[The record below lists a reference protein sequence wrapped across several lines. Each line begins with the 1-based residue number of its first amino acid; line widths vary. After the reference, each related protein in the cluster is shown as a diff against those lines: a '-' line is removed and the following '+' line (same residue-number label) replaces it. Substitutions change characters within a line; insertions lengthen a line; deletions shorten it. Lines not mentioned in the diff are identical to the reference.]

1 MRIEKI
7 VETRKTMTMEGAYG
21 GQSQDFRTG
30 RVDSNPV
37 LRALQ
42 VRPSSGQ
49 LGLLPIFLVIFSVGI
64 SFTSILLCKKKICF
78 SSLRQQK
85 GMTGAFSL

>member
-64 SFTSILLCKKKICF
+64 SFTSILLCKKK
-78 SSLRQQK
+78 SVSVV
-85 GMTGAFSL
+85 